1 MSQNCK
7 NRFFLLYFLNDI
19 RIRIRMAQ
27 KHVDSDPDSDPEH
40 CWKQFNVPLVM
51 VSF

>member
-1 MSQNCK
+1 MSQNSK
-7 NRFFLLYFLNDI
+7 NEGFFLLYFLND
-19 RIRIRMAQ
+19 RRIRMAQ